1 MAVITAVQAG
11 GAELV
16 AFLDL
21 IAWSEGT
28 SLCAQTKCDGYDVIV
43 TGADGRREI
52 FADFSSH
59 PFMNRSPKLIRAANP
74 AIPGSK
80 PLYSDAAGRYQFMRR
95 SWVQLALQLKLGDFS
110 PLSQDRAALELVR
123 ERGAIK
129 LLGEGRV
136 QEAIAACSNIWASMP
151 GNNYAQ
157 PGGKKMVDLMGKYSQ
172 LRGSVA

>member
-1 MAVITAVQAG
+1 MAVITAEQAG

-21 IAWSEGT
+21 IAWSEG
-28 SLCAQTKCDGYDVIV
+28 SDYNVIV

-52 FADFSSH
+52 FTDFSEH

-74 AIPGSK
+74 LVAGSK

-95 SWVQLALQLKLGDFS
+95 GWIQLALQLKLGDFS
-110 PLSQDRAALELVR
+110 PLSQDRAALELMR
-123 ERGAIK
+123 ERGALR
-129 LLGEGRV
+129 LLGQGRV

-151 GNNYAQ
+151 GNTYAQ